1 MIHKHQQNIAKKGK
15 QHGQIYVRY
24 RDLLFDISGF
34 EIKHPREYGHDK
46 RFCNQDQLVKV
57 QDNGKDMD
65 ECIYPEE
72 KYKYPICFLICHL
85 VYLIAAKVFP
95 GNPLYR
101 DQNQD
106 QKKDPLQINDG

>member
-72 KYKYPICFLICHL
+72 KYKYPICFLICHP